1 MKLTPAQLR
10 KIIREEVKKAA
21 SGKKNLSEAM
31 TRITEDE
38 IAAWKRGDWGYV
50 SGDNLSEVSS
60 PSIESVIQR
69 YKQDPAKWNMVANE
83 FADMAGEPWDNIPGG
98 DGGGVRDYYPGW
110 EDSDFQAVLDA
121 MSDYMPSVKVNG
133 RY

>member
-1 MKLTPAQLR
+1 MKLTQKQLR
-10 KIIREEVKKAA
+10 NIVREEIKNVV

-38 IAAWKRGDWGYV
+38 VAAWKRGDWGYV
-50 SGDNLSEVSS
+50 SGDSLTEVSS

-69 YKQDPAKWNMVANE
+69 YKQDPTKWNMVANE
-83 FADMAGEPWDNIPGG
+83 FADMAESG

-110 EDSDFQAVLDA
+110 EDSDFQVVLDA
-121 MSDYMPSVKVNG
+121 MEDYMPSVKVGG